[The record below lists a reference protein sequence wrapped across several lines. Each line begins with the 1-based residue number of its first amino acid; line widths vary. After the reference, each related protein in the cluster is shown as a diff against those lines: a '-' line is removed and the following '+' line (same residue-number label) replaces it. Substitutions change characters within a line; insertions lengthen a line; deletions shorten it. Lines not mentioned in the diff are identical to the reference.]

1 MTRKY
6 QYTFCAT
13 ETITYEI
20 TVEAEDYYKASSI
33 ARKEMF
39 PVTGRYPF
47 NAKSRKY
54 AIGCDVECFEC
65 TYNEEEDAV
74 S

>member
-20 TVEAEDYYKASSI
+20 TVEAEDYYKASSV

-39 PVTGRYPF
+39 PASDRYPF
-47 NAKSRKY
+47 NKY